1 MEPISTNS
9 EHDSGIKFT
18 VTADF
23 IAVYTPGFSVMIRPV
38 MIRHLI
44 TWRIAS
50 QYVNGCKSN

>member
-9 EHDSGIKFT
+9 EHDFGMKFT

-23 IAVYTPGFSVMIRPV
+23 IAMYTPGFSVMIRPV

-44 TWRIAS
+44 T
-50 QYVNGCKSN
+50 